1 MNTPVPT
8 LLDVPVVNPLPSTA
22 LDPAEA
28 APGSLVNAIAAEP
41 DALVYFLLNVG
52 DGDTQLLLLPT
63 RKGQP
68 RRLVV
73 VDIATRGKL
82 PALLDALHTA
92 LPDQPLIDKPGS
104 EGQVRLLVATHP
116 HSDHIGGMADFLDRY
131 PGAGFIDQFW
141 EPGYFYPSPP
151 FHNLMARLEGRPAI
165 RWLQPTAG
173 TTLFLDS
180 VKLTVIGPGVGL
192 RNRFDTY
199 GVNVND
205 ASITLMVEHPA
216 TKIETEQDPA
226 DPRRINRRLVKR
238 RSTRMLLG
246 ADAQFTSWA
255 QATVDFPDL
264 EQEYNP
270 VLARELRAATGT
282 DYLKADLVKLSH
294 HGSKHGVNIELLER
308 VAAPTTLVS
317 SRVGGG
323 SYNFPHLLAMEAV
336 REARQPTTTSRDA
349 RESDY
354 ELGVHVTGG
363 SLETGDPLGSI
374 AVVVSR
380 SPSTPVRLFRLLDR
394 PGDDVRLAS
403 ARMCRPL
410 RRVPH

>member
-8 LLDVPVVNPLPSTA
+8 LLDVPVVNPLPASA
-22 LDPAEA
+22 LDTAEA
-28 APGSLVNAIAAEP
+28 HPGSLVKAIAAEP

-52 DGDTQLLLLPT
+52 DGDSQVLLLPT
-63 RKGQP
+63 REGKP
-68 RRLVV
+68 RRLVI
-73 VDIATRGKL
+73 VDIATRNKV
-82 PALLDALHTA
+82 PKLLDALHRV
-92 LPDQPLIDKPGS
+92 LPDEPIIEEPGTA
-104 EGQVRLLVATHP
+104 GQVRLLVATHP

-131 PGAGFIDQFW
+131 PQEGFIDQFW

-151 FHNLMARLEGRPAI
+151 FHNLMTCLEGRPEI

-173 TTLFLDS
+173 TTLFLDT
-180 VKLTVIGPGVGL
+180 VKFTVIGPGVGL

-205 ASITLMVEHPA
+205 ASITLMVEYPA
-216 TKIETEQDPA
+216 TKVETEKDPA
-226 DPRRINRRLVKR
+226 NPRRINRRLVR
-238 RSTRMLLG
+238 RNTCRILLG

-317 SRVGGG
+317 SQIGGG

-336 REARQPTTTSRDA
+336 REARQPTTTNRA
-349 RESDY
+349 ERESDY

-363 SLETGDPLGSI
+363 SLETGEPLGSI
-374 AVVVSR
+374 AVVISR
-380 SPSTPVRLFRLLDR
+380 SPSTPPRLFRLCDR
-394 PGDDVRLAS
+394 PGDGIELAS
-403 ARMCRPL
+403 ARRCRP
-410 RRVPH
+410 RP